1 MPRMPRLLGS
11 ARLLRSPGAAPC
23 ALFALAAALA
33 AGCGGAPVDREGTF
47 SRLREARSAELAPGD
62 REALEDHNRLVESA
76 RDANLLDGMRRHE
89 VEAALGR
96 GDECAA
102 RPICAQRG
110 FTATDWVYEI
120 GQRDGVPWGPT
131 MVVGFDRQG
140 IVERVYTLTRR

>member
-1 MPRMPRLLGS
+1 MHPTVARSLL
-11 ARLLRSPGAAPC
+11 
-23 ALFALAAALA
+23 LFVLASA
-33 AGCGGAPVDREGTF
+33 AGCGGPPVDREGTF
-47 SRLREARSAELAPGD
+47 RRLREARTAELAPSD
-62 REALEDHNRLVESA
+62 AEALEDHNRLVESA

-110 FTATDWVYEI
+110 FNETDWVYEI

-131 MVVGFDRQG
+131 LVVGFDRQG